1 MFIPTQLV
9 IVAICLFLHFF
20 RAVPLE
26 AVGVFVIVMELFSIL
41 GALWFV
47 RLRKKIE
54 RARNV
59 PR

>member
-20 RAVPLE
+20 RGVPVE
-26 AVGVFVIVMELFSIL
+26 ALLVFMLVMEVFSIF

-47 RLRKKIE
+47 RLRRKME
-54 RARNV
+54 GTRRL